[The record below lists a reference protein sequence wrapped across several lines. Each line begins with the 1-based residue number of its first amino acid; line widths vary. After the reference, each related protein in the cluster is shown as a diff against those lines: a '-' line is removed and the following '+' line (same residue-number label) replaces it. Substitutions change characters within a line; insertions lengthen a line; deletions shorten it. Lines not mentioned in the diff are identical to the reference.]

1 MGRGSRSDR
10 AAGWATDWA
19 AEAFGEQVEELRQ
32 RIPGAL
38 AAAHRR
44 ARAGHDAGQSRNQ
57 RVYGTALW
65 EYQHEEL
72 VAAIRPVSGAKVAR
86 FGAYELPVLAGKVL
100 FPLKYTEK
108 VGVPVEEARLEKPV
122 SGLRERL
129 FGAHAKLF
137 GRRRSRRLAKPHG
150 LKRSRRSYASCPGG
164 SAGP

>member
-100 FPLKYTEK
+100 FPLKY
-108 VGVPVEEARLEKPV
+108 
-122 SGLRERL
+122 
-129 FGAHAKLF
+129 
-137 GRRRSRRLAKPHG
+137 
-150 LKRSRRSYASCPGG
+150 
-164 SAGP
+164 